1 MFIVYI
7 TCSSTKEAKKIA
19 TVLVKE
25 KLAACCNWFK
35 SNSVYEW
42 RGKLV
47 NTPEIILIAKSNN
60 KKFPALEKRVK
71 ELHSYEN
78 PCVVAFKITR
88 GRKQYLGWL
97 KDSLV

>member
-1 MFIVYI
+1 MLIVYI
-7 TCSSTKEAKKIA
+7 ICTSTKESKKIA

-35 SNSVYEW
+35 SESVYEW

-47 NTPEIILIAKSNN
+47 KTPEVILIAKTSE
-60 KKFPALEKRVK
+60 KKYPALEKRVK

-78 PCVVAFKITR
+78 PCIVAWLIKR
-88 GRKQYLGWL
+88 GSRQYIKWL
-97 KDSLV
+97 KS